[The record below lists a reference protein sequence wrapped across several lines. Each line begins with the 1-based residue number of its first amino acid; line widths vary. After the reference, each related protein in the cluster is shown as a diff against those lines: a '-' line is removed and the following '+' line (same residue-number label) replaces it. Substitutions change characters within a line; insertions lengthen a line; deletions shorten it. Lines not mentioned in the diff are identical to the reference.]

1 MTAAGTVLV
10 VTELQDA
17 TANFVI
23 AELHRRGVP
32 VARFNLSDIGPDLI
46 SSAHYGDG
54 SMAGR
59 LRTASRAVSLRD
71 VRSLLWRRPLW
82 PEFGHLSEHDAAHA
96 VAQVRYGLGG
106 VLYGLPG
113 CLYVNHPL
121 RNRDAEYKPLQLD
134 LAQRAGFRVP
144 PTLISNDLAEIRE
157 FIGAQGPVIHKALRW
172 TSYHLE
178 DGTGAS
184 MWTEP
189 VTAAELD
196 ESVVVAPHLFQA
208 HVPKVADVR
217 VVVVGD
223 QVFPIRIDSDL
234 LDWRRDY
241 SALKYSVTDLPD
253 GMSGALVKYLR
264 DFGLASG
271 SFDLCIDRDG
281 EFYWL
286 ELNPNG
292 QWGWLEAETG
302 LPLAAAFADL
312 LERGEL

>member
-1 MTAAGTVLV
+1 MTAAGTVLM

-17 TANFVI
+17 TANSVI
-23 AELHRRGVP
+23 AELHQRGVP
-32 VARFNLSDIGPDLI
+32 VARFNLSDIGPDLV
-46 SSAHYGDG
+46 SSAYFGDG
-54 SMAGR
+54 LMAGW
-59 LRTASRAVSLRD
+59 LRTSSRSVDLRD
-71 VRSLLWRRPLW
+71 VRSLLWRRPVW
-82 PEFGHLSEHDAAHA
+82 PEFGHLPDHDAAHA

-157 FIGAQGPVIHKALRW
+157 FIGRLGPVIHKALRW
-172 TSYHLE
+172 TPYYLE

-189 VTAAELD
+189 VATDELD
-196 ESVVVAPHLFQA
+196 ESVIVASHLFQA
-208 HVPKVADVR
+208 QVPKVADVR
-217 VVVVGD
+217 VVVVGN
-223 QVFPIRIDSDL
+223 QVFPIRIDSGL

-253 GMSGALVKYLR
+253 GMAGALVTYLR
-264 DFGLASG
+264 DLGLASG
-271 SFDLCIDRDG
+271 SFDLCIDRNGD
-281 EFYWL
+281 FYWL